1 MPSDNPF
8 KDDSHVDPIKGNK
21 ILNSRKRKKL
31 VINGQDFVVS
41 ESSTQ
46 PRENGVYE
54 DNETTHIVTD
64 RAGNPLPENLK
75 FVAQSHTG
83 LFVSSP
89 EQMAHCNYWLH
100 PGNRSRIILV
110 GQDGQPTATG
120 AICSHCAPWPLTINF
135 VLLFLFL
142 GVLGGVL
149 KAVGIF

>member
-21 ILNSRKRKKL
+21 ILNSTKRKKL

-46 PRENGVYE
+46 PREDGVYE

-64 RAGNPLPENLK
+64 RAGNPLPENSN

-83 LFVSSP
+83 LFVTSP

-110 GQDGQPTATG
+110 GQDGQPTAT
-120 AICSHCAPWPLTINF
+120 AQF
-135 VLLFLFL
+135 VL
-142 GVLGGVL
+142 GVHPGP
-149 KAVGIF
+149 